1 MKLQIC
7 AYAGS
12 RIAQLTNMIE
22 HQVRVFIL
30 KFILEIKTGSRKIAT
45 FCKIICYFDY

>member
-22 HQVRVFIL
+22 HQVGAFLLKYIFEKLRPFDIL
-30 KFILEIKTGSRKIAT
+30 
-45 FCKIICYFDY
+45 

>member
-22 HQVRVFIL
+22 HQVGGFLL
-30 KFILEIKTGSRKIAT
+30 KFFIEIKTIPEKLRHL
-45 FCKIICYFDY
+45 